1 MFSKVEKSRLLWAE
15 EIDALRRDAEA
26 ADDLSIVGA
35 GLTVVGNID
44 CPGDLQVFGTVEGDV
59 RARALIVEVDGH
71 IEGRV
76 YAQKL
81 VIGGSING
89 PVTATDIR
97 IEGTAK
103 VLGNITHNM
112 LTVEP
117 GAFLEG
123 RRPWRPRPV
132 VG

>member
-1 MFSKVEKSRLLWAE
+1 M
-15 EIDALRRDAEA
+15 
-26 ADDLSIVGA
+26 SIIGA
-35 GLTVVGNID
+35 GLTVVGNVD
-44 CPGDLQVFGTVEGDV
+44 CPGDLQVFGNVEGDV
-59 RARALIVEVDGH
+59 RAHTLIVETDGH

-76 YAQKL
+76 FAQKL

-89 PVTATDIR
+89 PVMATDIR

-112 LTVEP
+112 LIVEP

-132 VG
+132 TS